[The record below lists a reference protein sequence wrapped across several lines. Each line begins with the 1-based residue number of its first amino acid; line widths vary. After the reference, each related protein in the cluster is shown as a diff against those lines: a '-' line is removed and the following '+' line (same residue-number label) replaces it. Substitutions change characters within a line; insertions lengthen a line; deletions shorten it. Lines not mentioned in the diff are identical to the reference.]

1 MGETNADLVREGF
14 EAMREG
20 NVDAL
25 LPFIHPD
32 FEATT
37 PPALAAEPDTYRGHD
52 GIRRYFGSFY
62 EAMDRLNFEPKEFI
76 QVGERVVVPLTLRA
90 RGRTT
95 GIETAQDIVLIWDL
109 KDGKAIRIEVY
120 ATLEAAMAAARSGP
134 SDP

>member
-1 MGETNADLVREGF
+1 MNQTNADLVRQGF
-14 EAMREG
+14 EAMGEG
-20 NVDAL
+20 DVEAL

-37 PPALAAEPDTYRGHD
+37 PPALAAEPDTYRGAD
-52 GIRRYFGSFY
+52 GIRRYFDSFY
-62 EAMDRLNFEPKEFI
+62 EAMDRVNFEPHDFI
-76 QVGERVVVPLTLRA
+76 PVGERVVVPLTLRA

-120 ATLEAAMAAARSGP
+120 ATLEEAMAAARSGP
-134 SDP
+134 SDA